1 MQVRHV
7 VPHERANAR
16 AGFTLLELIIV
27 IAVIGIL
34 ASIALPN
41 LINTPRRADE
51 AVLKNNLRTLRDVL
65 DQHRGDKGFY
75 PTSLETLVEDGYLRA
90 VPLDTITDERE
101 WGLVFEEVDPDIV
114 PAETDLPEDGAPGI
128 IDVYSLSEDESLDG
142 TPYSEW

>member
-1 MQVRHV
+1 MHARQPTSHAH
-7 VPHERANAR
+7 PHTQ

-27 IAVIGIL
+27 IAVMGIL
-34 ASIALPN
+34 ASIAMPN

-75 PTSLETLVEDGYLRA
+75 PTSLDTLVEDGYLRA
-90 VPLDTITDERE
+90 VPLDPITDERE
-101 WGLVFEEVDPDIV
+101 WGLVLEEVDPDIV

-128 IDVYSLSEDESLDG
+128 LDIYSLSEDESLDG